1 LRGRANAIFSNG
13 TLNPSEKTWQR
24 LTFLAQFPEW
34 NYLHEIPVDSAIESV
49 ANRPRLAALTS
60 LRFFAALHVVI
71 FHLYT
76 MHITVGPA
84 WYRNL
89 SSIGYVGVGLFF
101 VLSGFI
107 LVYTYAGRSWT
118 ARTFWQARIARIY
131 PAYLFS
137 LFVTAPSFFYVT
149 VVLKNLDLTFH
160 TWFKSHL
167 FVSWSFPLLLLQ
179 SWIPQA
185 ALAWNPPAW
194 SLSDEAFFYL
204 LFPLLILWLIR
215 ASRRKLAALAFATW
229 LLSLTFSVS
238 YAFFKPDGVMHVDDQ
253 SPYLFWLNVVK
264 FHPLARVPEFLLG
277 ACLGFLF
284 LRNSIGRKWATSL
297 VLFGLLMSV
306 VAVAFSSHIPYTILH
321 DSLLTP
327 AFGTIIYG
335 LALRPSWAGILEIK
349 PMQLLGDSSYSLYLL
364 HSLMIGIY
372 FNPYGGM
379 RYQSLGGVLLG
390 IGIMLGVSILAYLY
404 IEQPARLLLRPKEK
418 QLPVTA
424 EAAKAW

>member
-1 LRGRANAIFSNG
+1 
-13 TLNPSEKTWQR
+13 
-24 LTFLAQFPEW
+24 
-34 NYLHEIPVDSAIESV
+34 
-49 ANRPRLAALTS
+49 
-60 LRFFAALHVVI
+60 
-71 FHLYT
+71 
-76 MHITVGPA
+76 
-84 WYRNL
+84 
-89 SSIGYVGVGLFF
+89 
-101 VLSGFI
+101 
-107 LVYTYAGRSWT
+107 
-118 ARTFWQARIARIY
+118 
-131 PAYLFS
+131 
-137 LFVTAPSFFYVT
+137 
-149 VVLKNLDLTFH
+149 
-160 TWFKSHL
+160 
-167 FVSWSFPLLLLQ
+167 LQ

-277 ACLGFLF
+277 ACLGFIF
-284 LRNSIGRKWATSL
+284 LRNSIGRKWATPL